1 MEDAFLK
8 QNTVRRA
15 PAGRDFE
22 VIMPLAKCSQS
33 GKAQLCPDGETVRR
47 APAGRDFE
55 VIMPL
60 AKYSQSSKSQLC
72 PDGGTVRHAP
82 AGRDFEVIIASNPQ
96 NFNTTFFP
104 FMKDS

>member
-1 MEDAFLK
+1 MPLAKCSQSSKSQLCPDGG
-8 QNTVRRA
+8 TVRHA

-47 APAGRDFE
+47 APAGRD
-55 VIMPL
+55 L
-60 AKYSQSSKSQLC
+60 
-72 PDGGTVRHAP
+72 
-82 AGRDFEVIIASNPQ
+82 EVIIASNPQ